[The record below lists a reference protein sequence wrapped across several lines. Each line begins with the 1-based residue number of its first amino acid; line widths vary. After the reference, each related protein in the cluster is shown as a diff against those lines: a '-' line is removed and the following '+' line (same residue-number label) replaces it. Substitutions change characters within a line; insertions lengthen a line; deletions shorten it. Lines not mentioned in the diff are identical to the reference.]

1 MVCYLFVDFISLLFL
16 RFYRLIVLV
25 LLGAIRVE
33 EALGACYH
41 RLFGLQSEGWH
52 LDS

>member
-1 MVCYLFVDFISLLFL
+1 MVGYLLVDFTSLFFL
-16 RFYRLIVLV
+16 CFYRLIVIV

-52 LDS
+52 PDG